1 MLTTLRPG
9 TPIIDDADGSRWAVA
24 FCIRGEALC
33 VNMDDP
39 ARWRVY
45 HRESVMLARFGV
57 AYAVDTEADR
67 QRIIASWHRPCGRVG
82 ACAACVPK
90 TNSSLL
96 EQPTPRRPMPSA
108 VARHASEAQ

>member
-1 MLTTLRPG
+1 MLTSLRPG

-39 ARWRVY
+39 ALWRVY
-45 HRESVMLARFGV
+45 RRENVMLARFGV

-67 QRIIASWHRPCGRVG
+67 QRVIQSWHRPCGRVG
-82 ACAACVPK
+82 ACRQCERGKVCLFR
-90 TNSSLL
+90 S
-96 EQPTPRRPMPSA
+96 PTPRRPMPGA
-108 VARHASEAQ
+108 VARAHA